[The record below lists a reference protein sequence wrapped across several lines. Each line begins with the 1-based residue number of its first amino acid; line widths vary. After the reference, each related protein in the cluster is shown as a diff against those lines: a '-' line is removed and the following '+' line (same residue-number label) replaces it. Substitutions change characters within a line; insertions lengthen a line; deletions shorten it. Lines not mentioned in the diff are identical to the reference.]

1 MSGKPPEQNGDSLK
15 QNQSV
20 EKAFRILETMASDR
34 QPVRLWRLAELTG
47 YPSSTVVRFLRT
59 LTKLGYVRQ
68 EPDTKKYFLTFRLCR
83 LAGQIRSSNPLNR
96 IARPV
101 MEKLAREC
109 EESVC
114 LAVEQENRAV
124 YIEVVDGPDQLVRS
138 LQRIG
143 SSSPMHCTGVGK
155 LLLLNRSPKEMDLFF
170 RQETLERFTRN
181 TLTQPGAVL
190 AELKRVRAQ
199 GYAFDN
205 EECEIGAR
213 CVAVP
218 IRDFTGRIAAGL
230 SVTGTVFQ
238 INGEFVERNLPR
250 IRAAADEISEILG
263 YSAHQKESGCCKMN
277 LR

>member
-1 MSGKPPEQNGDSLK
+1 MSGNPPERSGDSLK

-20 EKAFRILETMASDR
+20 EKAFRILEAMASYR
-34 QPVRLWRLAELTG
+34 QPVQLWLLAELTG
-47 YPSSTVVRFLRT
+47 CPSSTVVRFLHT
-59 LTKLGYVRQ
+59 LIKLGYVRQ
-68 EPDTKKYFLTFRLCR
+68 DPQTKKYFLTFRLCR

-101 MEKLAREC
+101 MEELARQC
-109 EESVC
+109 KESVC
-114 LAVEQENRAV
+114 LAVEEKNRAV

-143 SSSPMHCTGVGK
+143 NSSPMYCTGVGK
-155 LLLLNRSPKEMDLFF
+155 LLLLNRSPEEMSLFF

-181 TLTQPGAVL
+181 TFTQPESVL
-190 AELKRVRAQ
+190 TELQRVRVR

-213 CVAVP
+213 CIAVP

-238 INGEFVERNLPR
+238 INGEFVEKNLPR

-263 YSAHQKESGCCKMN
+263 YSANQAEEE
-277 LR
+277 